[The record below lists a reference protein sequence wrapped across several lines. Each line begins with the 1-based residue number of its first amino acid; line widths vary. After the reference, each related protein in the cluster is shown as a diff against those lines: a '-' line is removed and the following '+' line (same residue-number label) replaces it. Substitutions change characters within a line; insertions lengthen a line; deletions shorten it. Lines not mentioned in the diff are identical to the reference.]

1 MKLEEA
7 VTLDDYKKVYKAKFG
22 RNPKLWKGLGTD
34 FMLIDD
40 IIEAI
45 KNNEPLD
52 DDPNSPDACL

>member
-22 RNPKLWKGLGTD
+22 INPKLWKGKGTV

-52 DDPNSPDACL
+52 DDPNPPDARL